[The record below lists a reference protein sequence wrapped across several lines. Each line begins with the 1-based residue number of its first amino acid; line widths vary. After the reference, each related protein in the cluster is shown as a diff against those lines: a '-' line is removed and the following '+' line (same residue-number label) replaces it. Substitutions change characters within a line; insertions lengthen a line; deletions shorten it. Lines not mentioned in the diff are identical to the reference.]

1 MRATK
6 RISDP
11 RPIYDEDYLDISK
24 GKFSSFLKKRG
35 CTINSLDSFGSY
47 SFKSAIAVFH
57 FLLNKLDQ
65 NLKFGQKADEDL
77 PLILKSLNY
86 PVIIP
91 KDTFFPFMDKSIS
104 PFQTVIS
111 SWVVELCDY
120 LSLCQ
125 SRDKA
130 HFFKFDCTELILNC
144 RSLTVNILV

>member
-1 MRATK
+1 M
-6 RISDP
+6 
-11 RPIYDEDYLDISK
+11 
-24 GKFSSFLKKRG
+24 
-35 CTINSLDSFGSY
+35 
-47 SFKSAIAVFH
+47 FH
-57 FLLNKLDQ
+57 FLLNQLDQ

-91 KDTFFPFMDKSIS
+91 KDTFFPFVDKSIS

-130 HFFKFDCTELILNC
+130 HFFKFDCTELIVNC
-144 RSLTVNILV
+144 RSLTVNSI